1 MKTWLEY
8 DSIYCFEIRFPNGA
22 LRFMS
27 TEQHNK
33 IDQDDL
39 LLIIEQFIILER
51 SIESAME

>member
-1 MKTWLEY
+1 
-8 DSIYCFEIRFPNGA
+8 
-22 LRFMS
+22 MS